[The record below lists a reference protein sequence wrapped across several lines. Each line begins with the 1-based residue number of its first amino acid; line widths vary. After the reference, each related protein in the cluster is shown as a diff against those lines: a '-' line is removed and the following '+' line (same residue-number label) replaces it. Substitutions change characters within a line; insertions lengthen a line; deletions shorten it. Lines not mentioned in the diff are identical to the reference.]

1 MVIFQLN
8 ARIEKKTS
16 KSIQKRRVM
25 EHTIPS
31 LVTGTPCPKITAY
44 RNHGSGSL
52 MQNASFSYCILLSC
66 WMVISVLSLVCPA
79 PSELILLTREVT
91 IRIRF
96 DLYRKLYSIYI
107 VRRKRVR
114 KLRNHS
120 DK

>member
-52 MQNASFSYCILLSC
+52 VSGF
-66 WMVISVLSLVCPA
+66 
-79 PSELILLTREVT
+79 
-91 IRIRF
+91 
-96 DLYRKLYSIYI
+96 
-107 VRRKRVR
+107 
-114 KLRNHS
+114 
-120 DK
+120 